1 MLKAIFGNDTTEK
14 VLYSLVKQG
23 NSYGKQLSEFWGISL
38 NMIQK
43 QLNRLEE
50 GGVLSSTTVGR
61 TRLYE
66 INPRYPF
73 KNELILLI
81 DKSFEYLPQEL
92 KSKFVIR
99 KRPRRSGKPL

>member
-23 NSYGKQLSEFWGISL
+23 DSYGKQLSEFWVISL

-43 QLNRLEE
+43 QWNRLEE
-50 GGVLSSTTVGR
+50 GGVLSSMTIGK

-66 INPRYPF
+66 MNPRYPF
-73 KNELILLI
+73 KNELIQLV

-92 KSKFVIR
+92 QAKFITR